1 MPRAYERIRDSYK
14 SSGKSDKEAARL
26 AAMTFIKRGK
36 GGTKSSRAKS
46 LSHYSA
52 KTIVKNYR
60 KK

>member
-1 MPRAYERIRDSYK
+1 MPAQYTRIRDSYK
-14 SSGKSDKEAARL
+14 SGGKSDKEAKRL

-46 LSHYSA
+46 LSHGAA